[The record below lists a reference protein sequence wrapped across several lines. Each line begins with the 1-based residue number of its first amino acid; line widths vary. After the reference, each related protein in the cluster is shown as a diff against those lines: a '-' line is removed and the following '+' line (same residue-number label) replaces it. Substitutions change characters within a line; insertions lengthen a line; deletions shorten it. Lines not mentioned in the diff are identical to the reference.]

1 MVQSAGMAFL
11 FVPISVAAVAM
22 VPRDRMNYAT
32 GLFNLARNIGGSS
45 GIATVTTLLARRS
58 QMHQQV
64 LVSHLTPYDPAY
76 RNAIEHTTQLLHA
89 HGASMPDAARQ
100 AGGLL
105 YWGPPRPGAPL
116 SLSPAFLGVGGE
128 GRG

>member
-1 MVQSAGMAFL
+1 
-11 FVPISVAAVAM
+11 
-22 VPRDRMNYAT
+22 MNYAT

-100 AGGLL
+100 AADFCMAACCAR
-105 YWGPPRPGAPL
+105 PPCCP
-116 SLSPAFLGVGGE
+116 SPMRSG
-128 GRG
+128 